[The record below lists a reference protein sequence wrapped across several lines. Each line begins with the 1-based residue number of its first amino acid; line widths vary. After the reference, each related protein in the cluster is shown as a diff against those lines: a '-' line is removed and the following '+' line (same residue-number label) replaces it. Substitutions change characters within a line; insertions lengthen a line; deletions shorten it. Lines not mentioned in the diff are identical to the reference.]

1 MTEGVLEEYDK
12 DDKVIQTYKE
22 WDYFGYMSLI
32 NKNYFAKNEG
42 NVKCIENAKLYAL
55 SGERFLII
63 RQRLIKLRLQERFEM
78 INHIIFFKHLD
89 CIAKHLIAEELEF
102 VEVEENKQIL
112 GKNINDLSVYL
123 INTGSVVCL
132 NGDKEIKTLGI
143 NTYVGLIN
151 ILCNMNTMDVFTKEK
166 STFYKLKE
174 KDLRDILGDNYIND
188 MLFAL
193 FKEYIQSN
201 RQFVD
206 LINESNK
213 LTNPN
218 DLLFHLG
225 NLYRCFKEFGI
236 GTKEEIYKLSHE
248 EAVSKLDDLN
258 EKYPYYTY
266 QCHGCDVFDIS
277 DRSCSI
283 SDIKEFCDRYP
294 NSIVGGILNTETYA
308 SGKGQHWVC
317 LLFRDSTVYLMCSQA
332 GDFSSFHDQGKL
344 LKQLTQFG
352 FGQKYNSETIQKDGS
367 NCGLYSTLF
376 NLVSI
381 IQLDKINNKTIGQ
394 NMNGGKLIRKHSET
408 VVMNTA
414 SKIPKLDISEIVKQI
429 GINAEIM
436 HSQGIFQLKNKLI
449 GWNLD

>member
-1 MTEGVLEEYDK
+1 MDKKIKSYIKDTYINLKTRTLLHDHNGMSNGEKQTVYNVLKYLATREKPIFNHESQYSGGNFITSDLTNIIKSSSNYDDIKNKIEGCKTDECLMAHAILAYHIDPKSLLMLTTAIHTRVKPMLNDGKNGWFDNFSLNSYLYQLTTFVYEDFEDN
-12 DDKVIQTYKE
+12 DSSTYT
-22 WDYFGYMSLI
+22 
-32 NKNYFAKNEG
+32 
-42 NVKCIENAKLYAL
+42 
-55 SGERFLII
+55 
-63 RQRLIKLRLQERFEM
+63 
-78 INHIIFFKHLD
+78 
-89 CIAKHLIAEELEF
+89 IAKP
-102 VEVEENKQIL
+102 
-112 GKNINDLSVYL
+112 
-123 INTGSVVCL
+123 
-132 NGDKEIKTLGI
+132 KT
-143 NTYVGLIN
+143 N
-151 ILCNMNTMDVFTKEK
+151 
-166 STFYKLKE
+166 
-174 KDLRDILGDNYIND
+174 
-188 MLFAL
+188 
-193 FKEYIQSN
+193 
-201 RQFVD
+201 